1 MRFQSRKASAGVSD
15 RSDKSYFRLPSR
27 KQHAWN
33 YDLSIKPEENNIL
46 TDPRTHCNFAH
57 IATSSCMVGKAVIKE
72 ILGRGVAC
80 TREIKIA
87 CTRERLGGEDR
98 MYTRIGN
105 VYFLLVKTN
114 ENRDLWCMWRF
125 YLQPC
130 VEVGGSRLSVRPRS
144 QLHTNRKCLY
154 WRLSLY
160 LCIYLSI

>member
-87 CTRERLGGEDR
+87 CTRERLGEEDR
-98 MYTRIGN
+98 M
-105 VYFLLVKTN
+105 
-114 ENRDLWCMWRF
+114 
-125 YLQPC
+125 
-130 VEVGGSRLSVRPRS
+130 
-144 QLHTNRKCLY
+144 
-154 WRLSLY
+154 
-160 LCIYLSI
+160 